1 MIIILTFESGN
12 KASNQIMEAI
22 RRKHKCII
30 VHNRN
35 QTKYYNHNAKVVVR
49 WGTSAAFPLNGAI
62 EINSGKAIIEV
73 GNKSYCRWAMAKAGC
88 PVPKT
93 WYDIK
98 DAEVPCILRP
108 DSHSQGRQFRVIN
121 SKRDLDYHIHIK
133 NYYISEIIDKSA
145 EYRVHVWDG
154 QPMITYDKNILPGE
168 LLANQAQTG
177 RKWKVVTEQPDNHPQ
192 LERIAV
198 ESCKVM
204 GLFTGAV
211 DIMVDQDGKPFICEI
226 NTMPNVKTIALA
238 DLYAER
244 ILSLI

>member
-1 MIIILTFESGN
+1 MIIILTLESGN
-12 KASNQIMEAI
+12 KAANRIMESI
-22 RRKHKCII
+22 RRKGEKCII

-35 QTKYYNHNAKVVVR
+35 QTKYYNHGANVVVR
-49 WGTSAAFPLNGAI
+49 WGSSAAFPLNGAI
-62 EINSGKAIIEV
+62 EVNSGKAIIEV
-73 GNKSYCRWAMAKAGC
+73 GNKSYCRWAMAEAGC
-88 PVPKT
+88 PVPRT

-145 EYRVHVWDG
+145 EYRVHVWNG
-154 QPMITYDKNILPGE
+154 QSMITYNKNIRSGE
-168 LLANQAQTG
+168 LLANQSQTG
-177 RKWKVVTEQPDNHPQ
+177 RKWTVCTEQGQ
-192 LERIAV
+192 MERIAV

-204 GLFTGAV
+204 GFFTGAV
-211 DIMVDQDGKPFICEI
+211 DIMVDQSGNPFICEI
-226 NTMPNVKTIALA
+226 NSMPNVKTIALA